1 MSLNDGLREAF
12 RREAQVLDGVDVD
25 AYRQFDQDPLEPI
38 IGLGPRDAPV
48 GVFGRDPGKQEV
60 KWGEPF
66 IGSGGQKVR
75 EGLYLAMYG
84 EPLPDFEASREVGR
98 HIFWANTVPYKP
110 TGNKAWSM
118 AVKKRFQ
125 PLMAELMV
133 THWQGREVI
142 TLGREAFLWFGI
154 HQPREV
160 RQALE
165 DFWGREDRFETRHT
179 TTLTL
184 NDGREATF
192 ELAPLPH
199 PSPLNQAWFKRF
211 PGLLKARLEQLGVAR
226 RVAECKGLIRTI
238 GHAPTAQKDDRN
250 GAEQE

>member
-1 MSLNDGLREAF
+1 MSLGDTLREAF
-12 RREAQVLDGVDVD
+12 RREAQHLEGIDLPT
-25 AYRQFDQDPLEPI
+25 YREFGKDPFEPI

-48 GVFGRDPGKQEV
+48 GFLGRDPGKQEV

-75 EGLYLAMYG
+75 QGLHLAMHG

-98 HIFWANTVPYKP
+98 HVFWANTVPYKP

-125 PLMAELMV
+125 PLMAELLI

-154 HQPREV
+154 NQPREV
-160 RQALE
+160 RQAL
-165 DFWGREDRFETRHT
+165 DAFWRREDRFEAIHT
-179 TTLTL
+179 TTLVL
-184 NDGREATF
+184 EDGRDATF

-199 PSPLNQAWFKRF
+199 PSPLNQTWFKRF
-211 PGLLKARLEQLGVAR
+211 SELLKSRLEQLGVAQR
-226 RVAECKGLIRTI
+226 LI
-238 GHAPTAQKDDRN
+238 
-250 GAEQE
+250 